1 MPSTEFSVIYER
13 SNIIPIQKS
22 LITSPKAN
30 SQASNNYSL
39 KQNFFDPT
47 KSSPPND
54 FMLKLHERMSLYE
67 GKGNMSS
74 LGINDSIRD
83 RA

>member
-1 MPSTEFSVIYER
+1 MLASKSSVIHER
-13 SNIIPIQKS
+13 SNIIPIAQ
-22 LITSPKAN
+22 TSPTSSKESRDRDN
-30 SQASNNYSL
+30 IYCL

-54 FMLKLHERMSLYE
+54 FMLKLCERMHLY
-67 GKGNMSS
+67 GKMDAV
-74 LGINDSIRD
+74 GIKDGRRD

>member
-1 MPSTEFSVIYER
+1 MLASKSSVIHER
-13 SNIIPIQKS
+13 SNIIPIAQ
-22 LITSPKAN
+22 TSPTSSKESRDFDN
-30 SQASNNYSL
+30 IYCL

-54 FMLKLHERMSLYE
+54 FMLKLHERMQLYGKMDAVGIKE
-67 GKGNMSS
+67 GR
-74 LGINDSIRD
+74 RD

>member
-1 MPSTEFSVIYER
+1 MLASKSSVIHER
-13 SNIIPIQKS
+13 SNIIPIAQ
-22 LITSPKAN
+22 TSPTSSKESRDRDN
-30 SQASNNYSL
+30 IYCL

-54 FMLKLHERMSLYE
+54 LKLRERMQLY
-67 GKGNMSS
+67 GKMDAVGMKD
-74 LGINDSIRD
+74 GRRD